1 MTTKAV
7 FNAEEW
13 ATVVEAPVLAGMRI
27 AAVERGG
34 TIRESLAMGQT
45 YAAARAHHGESELLD
60 ELVGSPPSID
70 ARRLQESG
78 DIVAVS
84 SERIREAV
92 RLVTEKATADELQSY
107 RWFVRAVAQAA
118 AAAHKEG
125 GVLGIG
131 GKRVSDKEQA
141 ALDEIGRDLGGSA

>member
-1 MTTKAV
+1 VTTKAA

-13 ATVVEAPVLAGMRI
+13 SIVVEAPVLAGMRV
-27 AAVERGG
+27 AAAERGG

-45 YAAARAHHGESELLD
+45 YASARQHHGESELLD
-60 ELVGSPPSID
+60 ELVNSPPAID
-70 ARRLQESG
+70 ARRIQESG
-78 DIVAVS
+78 DIGVVS
-84 SERIREAV
+84 SEKIREAV
-92 RLVTEKATADELQSY
+92 RLVAEKATDDELESY
-107 RWFVRAVAQAA
+107 RWFVRAVAEAA

-141 ALDEIGRDLGGSA
+141 VLDEIATDLGAKG